1 MLGLK
6 DLSIHFLSGTPVLDW
21 LALVVLVALSVYLY
35 RRTNPPVSAWLR
47 ATLFALRTIAVLAL
61 ILALLEPVVSYN
73 REFDRERRVSMLV
86 DASSSMDRVEDG
98 RSRADRLDSL
108 LSLQQ
113 FEQVKGA
120 VDLKTYY
127 FGDSLS
133 ESAAQAGHDRT
144 ALGDAV
150 SELEQRE
157 MAEPADYRLIL
168 SDGRSNAGRAPDEV
182 LRGTI
187 TPIISVNMATDLGNF
202 DIGLADVQY
211 NAVVFAGQPT
221 EISVKLNWHNAAGK
235 TPRVE
240 LIDKGKVVAD
250 GMLPINQDAGYGD
263 LTLRFVPD
271 APGQKLLQIRI
282 PTLDGEENTTNNRR
296 TIALK
301 VLKSR
306 IATLL
311 VTARPDYE
319 VGFLKRF
326 LEKSDKYDV
335 NLIVTGTQA
344 GNLAGR
350 FPDRQTELNRYDLV
364 ILYDPDPQDL
374 ASRKDLINSYLAE
387 KGGAVWVMMGEEFTS
402 RGQVDWF
409 DKFLPFYQSRRIPVQ
424 YREFHGEPAENE
436 LFHPAVRLADDRASI
451 RDAWASVPPFKMLV
465 RCDTIDPN
473 GVILAYAGALGFD
486 QVKLPI
492 LGYKRFG
499 PGKLIASAAGPFWY
513 WGFVNLGFGE
523 DDTKYGKFLEGAIS
537 WLTVSEDFDPLRI
550 APVKDV
556 FNRGEVVG
564 YDGVAFDQG
573 FRPIPGVTGTV
584 HLTGEKAEDRFE
596 ADLIEQ
602 EPGRYRAELTQIPP
616 GKYSWKGRLE
626 KDGRLLKENSGVI
639 QVEEFSLEEFDQS
652 GDPATLMALS
662 RISGG
667 SYFTFDRFGDA
678 LRAIDTKPVSESLS
692 GEVTVWGKFWLL
704 IVLIV
709 ALAVEWIFRKIGNLL

>member
-6 DLSIHFLSGTPVLDW
+6 DLSVHFLSGTPVLDW

-35 RRTNPPVSAWLR
+35 RRTNPPISAWLR
-47 ATLFALRTIAVLAL
+47 VVLFTLRTIAVAAL
-61 ILALLEPVVSYN
+61 ILALLEPVISYN
-73 REFDRERRVSMLV
+73 REFNRARRVSLMV
-86 DASSSMDRVEDG
+86 DASSSMARVEDG
-98 RSRADRLDSL
+98 KSRTDRLDSL
-108 LSLQQ
+108 LATPEFQR
-113 FEQVKGA
+113 VKET
-120 VDLKTYY
+120 VDLRTYY

-133 ESAAQAGHDRT
+133 ETAVNAGRDRT

-157 MAEPADYRLIL
+157 MADPSDYRLVV
-168 SDGRSNAGRAPDEV
+168 SDGRSNSGRAPDEV
-182 LRGTI
+182 LRGNT
-187 TPIISVNMATDLGNF
+187 TPIISINMATDMGNF
-202 DIGLADVQY
+202 DIGLADVRY

-221 EISVKLNWHNAAGK
+221 EIGVKLNWHNAEGK

-240 LIDKGKVVAD
+240 LVDRGKVVAD
-250 GMLPINQDAGYGD
+250 ARLPIKQGAGYGD
-263 LTLRFVPD
+263 VSLRFVPD
-271 APGQKLLQIRI
+271 APGQKLLQVRI
-282 PTLDGEENTTNNRR
+282 SPLDGEENTTNNRR

-311 VTARPDYE
+311 VAARPDYE

-326 LEKSDKYDV
+326 LQKSDKYDV
-335 NLIVTGTQA
+335 KLIVTGDKA

-364 ILYDPDPQDL
+364 VLYDPDPQDL
-374 ASRKDLINSYLAE
+374 ASREDLLNSYLSE
-387 KGGAVWVMMGEEFTS
+387 KGGAVWVMLGERFAS
-402 RGQVDWF
+402 RGPAEWF
-409 DKFLPFYQSRRIPVQ
+409 NKLLPFFQSRRYPVE

-451 RDAWASVPPFKMLV
+451 RDAWATVPPFKMLV
-465 RCDTIDPN
+465 RCDTVDPT
-473 GVILAYAGALGFD
+473 GVVLAFAENRGFD

-492 LGYKRFG
+492 LGFKRFG
-499 PGKLIASAAGPFWY
+499 PGKLIASSAGPFWY

-537 WLTVSEDFDPLRI
+537 WLTVSEDFDPLRVS
-550 APVKDV
+550 PVKEV
-556 FNRGEVVG
+556 FNRGELVS

-584 HLTGEKAEDRFE
+584 LLTGESAANRFE

-602 EPGRYRAELTQIPP
+602 EPGRYRAELTQVPP
-616 GKYSWKGRLE
+616 GKYTWQGRLE
-626 KDGRLLKENSGVI
+626 KDGRLLKENAGVI

-662 RISGG
+662 RLSGG
-667 SYFTFDRFGDA
+667 SYFTFDRFSDA
-678 LRAIDTKPVSESLS
+678 LRTIDTDLVSESIS
-692 GEVTVWGKFWLL
+692 GEITVWGKFWLL
-704 IVLIV
+704 TIFIL
-709 ALAVEWIFRKIGNLL
+709 ALAVEWIIRKAGNLL